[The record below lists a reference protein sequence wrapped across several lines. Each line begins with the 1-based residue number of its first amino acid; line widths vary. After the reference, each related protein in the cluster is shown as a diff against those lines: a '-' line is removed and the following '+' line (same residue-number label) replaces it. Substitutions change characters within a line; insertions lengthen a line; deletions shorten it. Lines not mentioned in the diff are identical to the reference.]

1 MRTHLMIGL
10 IVQIAIL
17 IERFVTGKAFR
28 GIENFADANFEYF
41 MGFMIG
47 FVGGCAFNIVL
58 WPASIGCEIYNVI
71 NDQ

>member
-1 MRTHLMIGL
+1 MRTYLMIGL

-28 GIENFADANFEYF
+28 GIENFDVDFEYF
-41 MGFMIG
+41 IGFMIG

-58 WPASIGCEIYNVI
+58 WPATIGFEIYDVI

>member
-1 MRTHLMIGL
+1 MRTYLMIGL

-28 GIENFADANFEYF
+28 GIKNFDVDFEYF

-58 WPASIGCEIYNVI
+58 WPVTIGFEIYDVI
-71 NDQ
+71 HDQ

>member
-1 MRTHLMIGL
+1 MHTYLMIGL

-28 GIENFADANFEYF
+28 EIKNFDVDFKYF
-41 MGFMIG
+41 IGFMIG